1 MILAEES
8 MRRVITIMIL
18 ISIVLSLSA
27 CQDSVSFDE
36 IMNTSLN
43 VTGHELRTY
52 EGKIQD
58 SEGFKAIYLPNY
70 GKYYSEN
77 KHSSR
82 VFMIQNFI
90 LLSEMK
96 NSYYAKKKFDVLLK
110 QFDTVDENGIE
121 ERNSSSKWVFDKN
134 KDYIIVLD
142 DNYWHSDVW
151 SFYAYYRIGKNIL
164 CFDIGIRIDSGQE
177 EYEEYLKICEE
188 LNLPTNDEVKEYVYN
203 FEEYAFP
210 KTDGVAVIP

>member
-1 MILAEES
+1 
-8 MRRVITIMIL
+8 
-18 ISIVLSLSA
+18 
-27 CQDSVSFDE
+27 
-36 IMNTSLN
+36 MNTSLN

-52 EGKIQD
+52 EEEHHE
-58 SEGFKAIYLPNY
+58 SEGYLACYYPNY
-70 GKYYSEN
+70 GKYHKED
-77 KHSSR
+77 KHTNR
-82 VFMIQNFI
+82 IFLIQNYLI
-90 LLSEMK
+90 LTEHD
-96 NSYYAKKKFDVLLK
+96 NSYYAKKEYETLIKRFE
-110 QFDTVDENGIE
+110 TVDENGIE
-121 ERNSSSKWVFDKN
+121 KRNSSSKWVFDKN

-151 SFYAYYRIGKNIL
+151 SFYAFYRIGKNVL
-164 CFDIGIRIDSGQE
+164 RFYIGIRIDSGQE